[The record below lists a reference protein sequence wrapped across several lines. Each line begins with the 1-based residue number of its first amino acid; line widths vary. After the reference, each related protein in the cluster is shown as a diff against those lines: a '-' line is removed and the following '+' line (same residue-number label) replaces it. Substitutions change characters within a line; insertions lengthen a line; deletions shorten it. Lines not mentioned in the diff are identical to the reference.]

1 MTETLNV
8 DICVIGAGS
17 GGLSVAAGASQL
29 GASVVLIEKARM
41 GGDCL
46 NFGCVPSKAM
56 LAAAHAAETVR
67 SAGRFGV
74 RTGEPEIDSGGVYDH
89 IKGVIAAI
97 EPNDSVERFEGMGV
111 TVIKG
116 EGRFTGRG
124 EVEVGDFSNY
134 GIGAKVTQDPV
145 RFTGP
150 TGVAAGNYF
159 ITARRVVVATGSS
172 PFVPPVP
179 GLEDAGYYT
188 NETVFDAD
196 ALPGHLIVIGGG
208 PFGMEMAQAHRQL
221 GAKVTVLEMFSI
233 MPKDDPELVDV
244 VRRQLIGE
252 GIEIFEGAAVKSAEK
267 TATGV
272 RVSYE
277 TGDGEVASV
286 EGSHILA
293 AAGRRPN
300 VGGLRLEEAGIKYSP
315 KGIEVD
321 ARLRTS
327 NKRVFAIGDVTGG
340 MQFTHVAGYHAGV
353 VIKNA
358 LFRWPAKANTRA
370 VPWVTYTAPEL
381 AQVGLTEA
389 EAMAGAGKAG
399 GDISI
404 LRWPYHENDRAQA
417 EKTTGGMVKAVVTA
431 KGRILGCGIAG
442 ARAGELIQTWVL
454 AMDQKIKIGA
464 LAQMVVPY
472 PTLGEVSKRAAGSF
486 YTASLFS
493 ERTRKI
499 VHFLSRFG

>member
-1 MTETLNV
+1 MAETLNV

-29 GASVVLIEKARM
+29 GASVVLIEKDRM

-67 SAGRFGV
+67 TAGRFGV
-74 RTGEPEIDSGGVYDH
+74 KAFEPEIDAKGVYGH
-89 IKGVIAAI
+89 IKGVIQAI

-116 EGRFTGRG
+116 EGRFTGLG
-124 EVEVGDFSNY
+124 TVEVND
-134 GIGAKVTQDPV
+134 IRV
-145 RFTGP
+145 
-150 TGVAAGNYF
+150 
-159 ITARRVVVATGSS
+159 TARRFVVATGSK
-172 PFVPPVP
+172 PFVPPIP
-179 GLEDAGYYT
+179 GLADTGYYT
-188 NETVFDAD
+188 NETIFEAD
-196 ALPGHLIVIGGG
+196 AVPEHLPEHLIVVGGG
-208 PFGMEMAQAHRQL
+208 PIGMEMAQAHRQL
-221 GAKVTVLEMFSI
+221 GARVTVLEMFSI

-244 VRRQLIGE
+244 VRRKLVSE
-252 GIEIFEGAAVKSAEK
+252 GIEIVEGVVVKGAEK
-267 TATGV
+267 TAEGV

-277 TGDGEVASV
+277 TAGEPTGGGEKGSV

-293 AAGRRPN
+293 AAGRRAT
-300 VGGLRLEEAGIKYSP
+300 VGGLGLEAAGIRYSD

-358 LFRWPAKANTRA
+358 LFRWPAKADTGA

-389 EAMAGAGKAG
+389 EAQKAG
-399 GDISI
+399 GGFRI
-404 LRWPYHENDRAQA
+404 LRWPYLENDRAQA
-417 EKTTGGMVKAVVTA
+417 EKATEGMVKAVVTA

-442 ARAGELIQTWVL
+442 AGAGELIQTWVL
-454 AMDQKIKIGA
+454 AMNQKIKIGA

-499 VHFLSRFG
+499 VRFLSRFG